1 MGLFQMT
8 SDVPSARQRR
18 SFLFDLVS
26 CENLPAGLSL
36 SVPKL
41 DFSPTQPTQP
51 FLEATHAD

>member
-1 MGLFQMT
+1 MGLFQLT
-8 SDVPSARQRR
+8 TDVPPARQWR

-41 DFSPTQPTQP
+41 DFSPMQPAQP